1 MIYSQVVVSPEVLN
15 SLRWPLGVAVSRSD
29 DVTILTLHGRVA
41 QESAGQL
48 SKAIGDAV
56 SAGDQ
61 RLVVDFQ
68 GVDYISSRGLLA
80 LESAARS
87 VQEAGG
93 TLILSGIDGPV
104 RTTFQ
109 LAALIDQFTV
119 EPACEDAIRRLAS
132 NT

>member
-1 MIYSQVVVSPEVLN
+1 MIYSQVVVPPEVSN
-15 SLRWPLGVAVSRSD
+15 GLRWPLRVAVSRLD
-29 DVTILTLHGRVA
+29 DVIILTLDGRVA

-56 SAGDQ
+56 SAGDR

-68 GVDYISSRGLLA
+68 GVDYISSGGLLA
-80 LESAARS
+80 LESAALR

-109 LAALIDQFTV
+109 LAALVDRFTV
-119 EPACEDAIRRLAS
+119 EPAKDDAIRRLAS

>member
-1 MIYSQVVVSPEVLN
+1 
-15 SLRWPLGVAVSRSD
+15 VSRSD

-48 SKAIGDAV
+48 TKAISDAV
-56 SAGDQ
+56 SAGDR
-61 RLVVDFQ
+61 RLVVDFR
-68 GVDYISSRGLLA
+68 GVDYISSGGLLA
-80 LESAARS
+80 LESAALR

-93 TLILSGIDGPV
+93 TLILTGIDGPV

-109 LAALIDQFTV
+109 LAALIDRFTV
-119 EPACEDAIRRLAS
+119 ESAGDDAIRRLSS